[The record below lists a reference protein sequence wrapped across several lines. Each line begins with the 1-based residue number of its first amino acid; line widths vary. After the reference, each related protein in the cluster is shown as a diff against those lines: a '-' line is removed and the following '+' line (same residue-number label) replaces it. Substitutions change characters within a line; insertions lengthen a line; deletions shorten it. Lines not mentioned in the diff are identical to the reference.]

1 MKQNV
6 TSKEIIIII
15 PKKKYMLDKILEFI
29 DEEDLLKADGFDAAI
44 IGIDTNQRMVY
55 GIEKI
60 LAILIDDDMNEEEA
74 LEHFYYNIAG
84 SYVGDYTP
92 IYIWEYHNGKQ
103 K

>member
-1 MKQNV
+1 LNNLQDFV
-6 TSKEIIIII
+6 
-15 PKKKYMLDKILEFI
+15 
-29 DEEDLLKADGFDAAI
+29 DLHAEPDQTLKADGFDAAI
-44 IGIDTNQRMVY
+44 IGIDSKQRMVY
-55 GIEKI
+55 SIEKI
-60 LAILIDDDMNEEEA
+60 LAILIDDDMNEEDA

>member
-1 MKQNV
+1 MNNLQDFV
-6 TSKEIIIII
+6 
-15 PKKKYMLDKILEFI
+15 
-29 DEEDLLKADGFDAAI
+29 DLHAEPDQTLKADGFDAAI
-44 IGIDTNQRMVY
+44 IGIDSKQRMVY
-55 GIEKI
+55 SIEKI
-60 LAILIDDDMNEEEA
+60 LAILIDDDMNEEDA

>member
-1 MKQNV
+1 MNNLQDFV
-6 TSKEIIIII
+6 
-15 PKKKYMLDKILEFI
+15 
-29 DEEDLLKADGFDAAI
+29 DLHAEPEHTLKADGFDAAI

-92 IYIWEYHNGKQ
+92 IYIWEYQ
-103 K
+103 CE

>member
-1 MKQNV
+1 M
-6 TSKEIIIII
+6 
-15 PKKKYMLDKILEFI
+15 
-29 DEEDLLKADGFDAAI
+29 LKADGFDAAI

-55 GIEKI
+55 SIEKI
-60 LAILIDDDMNEEEA
+60 LAILIDDDMNEEDA
-74 LEHFYYNIAG
+74 LEYFYYNIAG